1 MSSLKKKEAIWT
13 WAIALVI
20 GHIVAYCNDYLS
32 LDQVVTCSLAYP
44 AIAVLIVSMFE
55 D

>member
-13 WAIALVI
+13 WAVALVI
-20 GHIVAYCNDYLS
+20 GHIVAYCNNYLS
-32 LDQVVTCSLAYP
+32 IDQVVTCSLAYP
-44 AIAVLIVSMFE
+44 AIAVLTISMFE

>member
-1 MSSLKKKEAIWT
+1 MSSLERKEAIWT
-13 WAIALVI
+13 WAVALVI
-20 GHIVAYCNDYLS
+20 GHIAAYCNDCLS

>member
-1 MSSLKKKEAIWT
+1 MSSLEIKEAIWT
-13 WAIALVI
+13 WTVALVI
-20 GHIVAYCNDYLS
+20 GHIAAYCNDCLS